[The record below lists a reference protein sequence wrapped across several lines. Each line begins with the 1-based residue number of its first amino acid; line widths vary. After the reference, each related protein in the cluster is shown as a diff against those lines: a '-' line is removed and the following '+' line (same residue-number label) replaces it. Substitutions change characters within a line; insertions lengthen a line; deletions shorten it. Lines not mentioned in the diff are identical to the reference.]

1 MTTFRFHARVP
12 ADPDAVWAV
21 LTDVDRIPEWFPG
34 IEKATFDGTHRILTL
49 SDGGTLTA
57 QVVTVDAALR
67 RFQYRF
73 VDGMPRPVEF
83 HLGTLDV
90 IEDRE
95 GSLVV
100 YSQEIR
106 PDELGAVVGPAVG
119 GGIEGIRRYF
129 AVHPRPDSGVS
140 S

>member
-1 MTTFRFHARVP
+1 MATFRFHTRTA
-12 ADPDAVWAV
+12 AAPDEVWRV
-21 LTDVDRIPEWFPG
+21 LTDVDLIPDWFPG
-34 IEKATFDGTHRILTL
+34 VDKASFDGVHRILELDT
-49 SDGGTLTA
+49 GGRLTA
-57 QVVTVDAALR
+57 EVVTTDPELR

-73 VDGMPRPVEF
+73 VDGMPQPIEH

-90 IEDRE
+90 IEDGT

-106 PDELGAVVGPAVG
+106 PDALGAVIGPAVA

-129 AVHPRPDSGVS
+129 GG
-140 S
+140 

>member
-1 MTTFRFHARVP
+1 MATFRFHTRVP
-12 ADPDAVWAV
+12 VDPDEVWRV
-21 LTDVDRIPEWFPG
+21 LIDVDLIPDWFPG
-34 IEKATFDGTHRILTL
+34 IDKASFDGVHRVLEL
-49 SDGGTLTA
+49 GSGGRLTA
-57 QVVTVDAALR
+57 EVVTADAELR

-73 VDGMPRPVEF
+73 VDGMPQPIEY

-90 IEDRE
+90 IEAASINCGA

-106 PDELGAVVGPAVG
+106 PDALGAVVGPAVG

-129 AVHPRPDSGVS
+129 GG
-140 S
+140 